1 MSTNCNHSVDA
12 WSLDRRT
19 FLRGGLAVTGGL
31 VAGAAPRGV
40 WAQAA
45 ESDDDHVRVY
55 VIVVDGLRPDQV
67 TSMPTVASLA
77 GSGVFFPESRAQ
89 MVAETTP
96 NHMSMLTGMR
106 ANRHGMPGNAV
117 PGLAGRVS
125 DDRRYLKADTL
136 FTLMTR
142 QAPDLVSAAVTA
154 KDYIVESTKHDR
166 TGDGNEDATS
176 TNEPVISIPASDSA
190 LDVETGSEALRISR
204 ELDPD
209 FLFVNLGDVDR
220 AGHVDFSGGLLSGT
234 PLTGTQPAFQALALA
249 EADAQVR
256 LLVEELQSSGRWERT
271 VFIVTADHSM
281 DWSFPD
287 RLIDLAGAF
296 NADELLADEVITAV
310 NGGACL
316 YALRSPNDPQA
327 QERLRRMRD
336 IAIATKGVR
345 DLLYI
350 RPNPLDGG
358 EEHWFGR
365 EHPDWGLG
373 GDYTGDLIVTV
384 EPGWRIGHGGFDSN
398 PIPGNHGHP
407 TTLRIP
413 MIVAGGWSGLQPAT
427 VVEPAGPTGLT
438 DRPANQGENID
449 IGPTVAWLLS
459 LHPPPGGF
467 DGKVLAAFERRPS
480 PRVPV
485 ANVQSMPV
493 IDRIGGPD
501 AIDTAIAIAQL
512 GFPEEL
518 TAGGPVAQIPTTTG
532 NEELDDAVTHVS
544 GSDTTT
550 LVLASVDTPD
560 LAAAAGVLAGRL
572 GGPLLLTGQTSLAG
586 VVADEITRLEPDRVL
601 LVGSDAVLSAQ
612 VASDVDALGPD
623 VERLDAADPS
633 EVYAAAAAIAGVTDD
648 NRQVVLLDPSDD
660 DVAAHAQIAAIR
672 QARPLLVAGSDLP
685 AITSQALTDL
695 GVDRVLIA
703 GAGVSTT
710 VEASLRSDGALVE
723 RIAGDDGETAR
734 LLAERTVREGALTDD
749 IHIAVDPV
757 VAAAAGPAVARI
769 GGSLLLAP
777 VGDPGTTGIGR
788 WLHDRADQFV
798 RVRFLGD
805 VLPTTEDWITDI
817 IEDRRTRGGDL
828 HDPALPAPNTAPD
841 PAPPPPELPVTGA
854 APAALGLAAL
864 GAAGL
869 LRLRARRADEGGEA

>member
-1 MSTNCNHSVDA
+1 VSASCNHSTDA

-31 VAGAAPRGV
+31 VAGAAPWGV

-67 TSMPTVASLA
+67 ASMPTVASLA

-96 NHMSMLTGMR
+96 NHLSMLTGMR
-106 ANRHGMPGNAV
+106 VDRHGMPGNAV

-136 FTLMTR
+136 FTLMAR

-166 TGDGNEDATS
+166 TGDGEEDATS
-176 TNEPVISIPASDSA
+176 TNDPVVSVPASDSA
-190 LDVETGSEALRISR
+190 LDVETGSEALRVSR

-220 AGHVDFSGGLLSGT
+220 AGHVDASGGLFSGT

-249 EADAQVR
+249 EADTQVR
-256 LLVEELQSSGRWERT
+256 LLVEELQASGRWERT

-287 RLIDLAGAF
+287 RLIDLAGEF
-296 NADELLADEVITAV
+296 NEDDLLADEVITAV

-316 YALRSPNDPQA
+316 YALRSPDDPQA
-327 QERLRRMRD
+327 QERLRRMRE
-336 IAIATKGVR
+336 IAVATDGVR
-345 DLLYI
+345 DAFYI
-350 RPNPLDGG
+350 RPNPLDG
-358 EEHWFGR
+358 EDDHWVGR
-365 EHPDWGLG
+365 LHPDWGLG

-384 EPGWRIGHGGFDSN
+384 EPGWRIGHGGFNSN

-427 VVEPAGPTGLT
+427 TVEPEGPTGLT
-438 DRPANQGENID
+438 DRPANQGQNID
-449 IGPTVAWLLS
+449 IGPTVAWLLG

-467 DGKVLAAFERRPS
+467 DGTVLPAFERRPS
-480 PRVPV
+480 PRVTV

-501 AIDTAIAIAQL
+501 AIDTAVAIAQL
-512 GFPEEL
+512 GFPDGL
-518 TAGGPVAQIPTTTG
+518 AAGGPVAQIPTTTG
-532 NEELDDAVTHVS
+532 NEELDDVVTQVS

-550 LVLASVDTPD
+550 VVVASVDTPD
-560 LAAAAGVLAGRL
+560 LAAAGGVLAGRL
-572 GGPLLLTGQTSLAG
+572 GGPLLLSGPASLASAA
-586 VVADEITRLEPDRVL
+586 ADEITRLDPDRVL
-601 LVGSDAVLSAQ
+601 LVGGDAILSDQVLS
-612 VASDVDALGPD
+612 DIDALGPT
-623 VERLDAADPS
+623 VERLDAVDPA
-633 EVYAAAAAIAGVTDD
+633 EVYAAAAAIAGVTDG
-648 NRQVVLLDPSDD
+648 NRQVVLLDPSDNN
-660 DVAAHAQIAAIR
+660 VAAHVQVVAIR
-672 QARPLLVAGSDLP
+672 RARPLLIAGTDLP
-685 AITSQALTDL
+685 AATSQALTDL
-695 GVDRVLIA
+695 DVNRILIA
-703 GAGVSTT
+703 GAGVSPTI
-710 VEASLRSDGALVE
+710 EAALRDDALVE
-723 RIAGDDGETAR
+723 RIAGDGGETAR
-734 LLAERTVREGALTDD
+734 LLAERGVREGALTDD
-749 IHIAVDPV
+749 IHIAMDPL
-757 VAAAAGPAVARI
+757 VAAAAGPAVARV
-769 GGSLLLAP
+769 GGSLLLVPAVASNP
-777 VGDPGTTGIGR
+777 TGLAR
-788 WLHDRADQFV
+788 WLRDRADQFV
-798 RVRFLGD
+798 RIRFLGD
-805 VLPTTEDWITDI
+805 VAPATEEWIIDL
-817 IEDRRTRGGDL
+817 IEERRTRGGDL
-828 HDPALPAPNTAPD
+828 DDPALPAPD
-841 PAPPPPELPVTGA
+841 PAPDGAPDRPELPVTGG
-854 APAALGLAAL
+854 APAILGLAAL

-869 LRLRARRADEGGEA
+869 LRLRGRRATDLD